1 MNKKNFFKKFF
12 IFVIIISLL
21 YSVPKYSRSG
31 QDLDDLAYVM
41 AIGVDVGKNAK
52 YKISLQLSTLESS
65 ATEAATKSSD
75 NSSNSSGSS
84 SSSSDTSSNYII
96 NTVET
101 DSLDSAINISNAY
114 LNKDINLSHCKILV
128 LSEDIAKNSVGDI
141 VNALINKVEVR
152 PDCNIIISKAPLG
165 EFTGTNKPE
174 IGDIL
179 SKYYDVTA
187 NIETRF
193 WLF

>member
-1 MNKKNFFKKFF
+1 MHKNDIFKKIFV
-12 IFVIIISLL
+12 FVIILSLL

-41 AIGVDVGKNAK
+41 AIGVDVGTSAK

-75 NSSNSSGSS
+75 NSSGSS
-84 SSSSDTSSNYII
+84 SSSSSGSDTSSNYII

-114 LNKDINLSHCKILV
+114 VNKDINLSHCKILV
-128 LSEDIAKNSVGDI
+128 LSEDIAKNGVGDI

-152 PDCNIIISKAPLG
+152 PDCNIIISKVPAG

-179 SKYYDVTA
+179 SKYYNVTA
-187 NIETRF
+187 NIYSRLWIF
-193 WLF
+193 